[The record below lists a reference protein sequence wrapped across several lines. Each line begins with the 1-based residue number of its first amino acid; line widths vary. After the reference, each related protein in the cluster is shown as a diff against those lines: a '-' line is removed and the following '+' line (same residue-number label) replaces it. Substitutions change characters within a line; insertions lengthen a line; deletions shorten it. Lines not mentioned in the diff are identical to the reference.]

1 MKEYQITTEG
11 TVALLQHRYIFSD
24 EAELLSKKRSGVK
37 DYSQEWKKACYWN
50 PETGL
55 HQPGVHIEA
64 ALIKSA
70 TNFQIVGR
78 QKKTYKDLFKGT
90 VFVHPEL
97 ISYGFGKLS
106 PDDLLKKGSIEIH
119 RAVCVVQRS
128 RVERLRPLIPAGWKL
143 KFTLQLFDD
152 QLPRDTLKEILD
164 YAGRF
169 VGIGDWRPRFG
180 RFIVTE
186 FK

>member
-1 MKEYQITTEG
+1 MKEHHIGIEG
-11 TVALLQHRYIFSD
+11 ISALLQHKYLFAD
-24 EAELLSKKRSGVK
+24 EAEVFSRKRSGVK
-37 DYSQEWKKACYWN
+37 DYSLEWEKSCYWH
-50 PETGL
+50 PEVGL
-55 HQPGVHIEA
+55 YQPGVHIEA

-70 TNFQIVGR
+70 TNFQIPGR

-90 VFVHPEL
+90 VFAKPEL
-97 ISYGFGKLS
+97 IPYGFGKLS
-106 PDDLLKKGSIEIH
+106 PDGLLKKGLIEVH
-119 RAVCVVQRS
+119 RAVCVVQKS
-128 RVERLRPLIPAGWKL
+128 RIERLRPLVPAGWKL

-152 QLPRDTLKEILD
+152 QLPRETLKEILD

-169 VGIGDWRPRFG
+169 IGIGDWRPRFG